1 MQTLRSQGAME
12 YLTTYGWAILIIIIL
27 IAALFAFGTFHSP
40 VGSSCET
47 TPEFS
52 CTTPSFSGTISSG
65 GILTVSIDQGLGFAI
80 YNVGF
85 AFIPSGSHVKPLPN
99 ALNATTGVS
108 DADGPILWMPSN
120 TSSDAL
126 QNDGV
131 TPFLKFRVPSGVSS
145 GKIWIEFSSNSTA
158 KAADQTAEIATIT
171 IG

>member
-1 MQTLRSQGAME
+1 MQSFRLQGAME
-12 YLTTYGWAILIIIIL
+12 YLTTYGWAILVIIIAL
-27 IAALFAFGTFHSP
+27 AALLEFGVFHSP
-40 VGSSCET
+40 VGSSCKT

-52 CTTPSFSGTISSG
+52 CTTPSFSGTISAG
-65 GILTVSIDQGLGFAI
+65 GNLTVSIDQGLGFAI
-80 YNVGF
+80 YDVGF
-85 AFIPSGSHVKPLPN
+85 AFVPSGSQQKPLPN
-99 ALNATTGVS
+99 ALNATTGLS
-108 DADGPILWMPSN
+108 DAAGPILWIPSN

-145 GKIWIEFSSNSTA
+145 GKIWIEFSSNGTA